1 MAKSLNDILKVAH
14 DRIRGVHSST
24 TSDLSTGKD
33 PGVDYAPP
41 ASNDRDFIAKHSVQK
56 WDEPEGNPNYADKV
70 KDAPHPK
77 QSKSVYESKKA
88 EDTKCN
94 KTPGQTWCPLH
105 EMADCSKSTTIKE
118 KDEGKPGLNFKKIA
132 NKAAKEYGSKEAGNR
147 VAGAIRAKILAK
159 EESIKEDS
167 EYGMARNELA
177 TASRAI
183 DRLNAKMGKGEGE
196 LEAWV
201 QAKITKASDYLD
213 TVADYME
220 SGTIKEAYDDNSTKV
235 SDWSDKKLK
244 WHASDDRKHSSSHVP
259 AWSELRR
266 RAKTSAPAPKKTNEE
281 AEQVDEVSSA
291 LLHRAFQK
299 AKKNAGWLMPGDG
312 GKGDK
317 AWNRVKKFR
326 DAGVA
331 KEKQEKAVK
340 EEAVNEIS
348 DKLALSYA
356 KGASKSM
363 DTAAAKGSA
372 GHETFM
378 KRSAGHALALDKT
391 NPEHKRLKAKVG
403 TSDANAKDAAYKK
416 AIGEAILPGTFVEPS
431 DSAKSKAKQIQQKDA
446 DNAALS
452 RAKMG
457 ITEKMDD
464 TQKAAVRAAQ
474 NWRQKTGTAKPSISD
489 TKRTIG
495 FIKKNSVAKEETDP
509 GFEEGHVPDH
519 QPKLAPKDA
528 STMSK
533 VAAMM
538 AKERESFRQR
548 QAGNTAKLVAA
559 NKSGKDS

>member
-56 WDEPEGNPNYADKV
+56 WDEPEGNPNYTDKV
-70 KDAPHPK
+70 KDAPYHK

-159 EESIKEDS
+159 EESIKE
-167 EYGMARNELA
+167 
-177 TASRAI
+177 
-183 DRLNAKMGKGEGE
+183 
-196 LEAWV
+196 
-201 QAKITKASDYLD
+201 
-213 TVADYME
+213 
-220 SGTIKEAYDDNSTKV
+220 AYDDNSTKV

-266 RAKTSAPAPKKTNEE
+266 RAKTSAPAQKSMKEATDPRDSLPQTYRPNDTTPYSRDRLATRMPSNPKDSKPKKAGRLLGLKSSIKDALGKHGPKGKLPEE
-281 AEQVDEVSSA
+281 TIDEVLTKSTTAGETISDFV
-291 LLHRAFQK
+291 HS
-299 AKKNAGWLMPGDG
+299 KNSKFAG
-312 GKGDK
+312 KS
-317 AWNRVKKFR
+317 
-326 DAGVA
+326 
-331 KEKQEKAVK
+331 KEKRKQMALAAYYAKQN

-363 DTAAAKGSA
+363 DAAAAKGSA

-446 DNAALS
+446 DNAVLS

-509 GFEEGHVPDH
+509 GFKEGHVPDH

>member
-56 WDEPEGNPNYADKV
+56 WDEPEGNPNYADKIGYV
-70 KDAPHPK
+70 LKKPEEKRHGYKEPEAK
-77 QSKSVYESKKA
+77 KVNESKKA

-105 EMADCSKSTTIKE
+105 EMADCSKSTT
-118 KDEGKPGLNFKKIA
+118 
-132 NKAAKEYGSKEAGNR
+132 
-147 VAGAIRAKILAK
+147 
-159 EESIKEDS
+159 IKEDS

-220 SGTIKEAYDDNSTKV
+220 SGTIKEGTDPRDSLPQTYRPNDTTPYSRDRLATRMT
-235 SDWSDKKLK
+235 SDPKDSKARKAGKLLGLK
-244 WHASDDRKHSSSHVP
+244 SSIKDALGKHG
-259 AWSELRR
+259 
-266 RAKTSAPAPKKTNEE
+266 PKGKLPEE
-281 AEQVDEVSSA
+281 VEQVDEVSST
-291 LLHRAFQK
+291 LLYRAKQSAQK
-299 AKKNAGWLMPGDG
+299 KAGWLMPGDG

-348 DKLALSYA
+348 TKLALSYD
-356 KGASKSM
+356 KGARKSM

-378 KRSAGHALALDKT
+378 KRSAGQALALDKT

-416 AIGEAILPGTFVEPS
+416 AIGEEAI
-431 DSAKSKAKQIQQKDA
+431 D
-446 DNAALS
+446 
-452 RAKMG
+452 
-457 ITEKMDD
+457 EKMDD

-509 GFEEGHVPDH
+509 GFKEGHVPDH

-538 AKERESFRQR
+538 AKEREAMKWQKHALSP
-548 QAGNTAKLVAA
+548 TAKLAAA

>member
-56 WDEPEGNPNYADKV
+56 WDEPEGNPNYADNVKYSLEKETKHGYTETKAKKV
-70 KDAPHPK
+70 N
-77 QSKSVYESKKA
+77 ESKKA

-94 KTPGQTWCPLH
+94 KTPVQTWCPLH
-105 EMADCSKSTTIKE
+105 EMADCSKSTT
-118 KDEGKPGLNFKKIA
+118 
-132 NKAAKEYGSKEAGNR
+132 
-147 VAGAIRAKILAK
+147 
-159 EESIKEDS
+159 IKEDS

-291 LLHRAFQK
+291 LLYRAKQSAQK
-299 AKKNAGWLMPGDG
+299 KAGWLMPGDG

-378 KRSAGHALALDKT
+378 KRSAGQALALDKT

-509 GFEEGHVPDH
+509 GFKEGHVPDH

-538 AKERESFRQR
+538 AKEREAMKWQKHALSP
-548 QAGNTAKLVAA
+548 TAKLAAA

>member
-14 DRIRGVHSST
+14 DRIKGVHAST

-33 PGVDYAPP
+33 PGVDYAPR
-41 ASNDRDFIAKHSVQK
+41 AQGGQDFIAQHSVQK

-70 KDAPHPK
+70 KYSLDKETRHGYTEPK
-77 QSKSVYESKKA
+77 AKKVNESKKA

-105 EMADCSKSTTIKE
+105 EMADCSKSTT
-118 KDEGKPGLNFKKIA
+118 
-132 NKAAKEYGSKEAGNR
+132 
-147 VAGAIRAKILAK
+147 
-159 EESIKEDS
+159 IKEDS

-340 EEAVNEIS
+340 EEAVNEVLTKSTTAGETIS
-348 DKLALSYA
+348 DFVHSKNPKFAGKSKEKRKQMALAAYYA
-356 KGASKSM
+356 KQN
-363 DTAAAKGSA
+363 
-372 GHETFM
+372 E
-378 KRSAGHALALDKT
+378 
-391 NPEHKRLKAKVG
+391 EKAVKEEVI
-403 TSDANAKDAAYKK
+403 D
-416 AIGEAILPGTFVEPS
+416 
-431 DSAKSKAKQIQQKDA
+431 
-446 DNAALS
+446 
-452 RAKMG
+452 
-457 ITEKMDD
+457 EKMDD

-495 FIKKNSVAKEETDP
+495 FIKKNSVAKEEVERVDEISKDLAKNYIKKATQDVDNTPEDDENATKKLNNRESGIRTASMKKNSSKYVKVPATEETDP
-509 GFEEGHVPDH
+509 GFKEGHVPDH